1 MAEYGKAHVEARSI
15 DWIPYELR
23 HGSPRSLFTL
33 WFGSNMQVIGVVTG
47 ALGVVFGL
55 PLPWAIVGVIVGN
68 LIGTVF
74 MALHSAQGPK
84 LGVPQMIQSR
94 AQFGFYGAIIPLVLV
109 ILMYIGFYASG
120 AVLGGQ
126 ALYDMAKIPTNV
138 SIIAIAIGCTLLCI
152 FGYRFIHGFAKWVSL
167 ITAIAFAYL
176 TIRDSGK
183 RPRCISLAS
192 ERFYRC
198 SIYSHHNRSRHLS
211 DYLCSVCR
219 RLLALLAE
227 EHINLSLLLVDVQRR
242 VYWYDVDDDIRCYCS
257 GRCS

>member
-23 HGSPRSLFTL
+23 HGSPQSLFTL
-33 WFGSNMQVIGVVTG
+33 WFGANMQVIGVVTG

-55 PLPWAIVGVIVGN
+55 PLPWAIVGLIVGN

-120 AVLGGQ
+120 AILGARLSTTWQ
-126 ALYDMAKIPTNV
+126 K
-138 SIIAIAIGCTLLCI
+138 
-152 FGYRFIHGFAKWVSL
+152 
-167 ITAIAFAYL
+167 
-176 TIRDSGK
+176 
-183 RPRCISLAS
+183 
-192 ERFYRC
+192 
-198 SIYSHHNRSRHLS
+198 SRLM
-211 DYLCSVCR
+211 
-219 RLLALLAE
+219 LALL
-227 EHINLSLLLVDVQRR
+227 LSPLVA
-242 VYWYDVDDDIRCYCS
+242 
-257 GRCS
+257 RCSASLVIVLSTDLRNG